1 MTMSSSIVSHSFIA
15 VKKCFLS
22 DLVHEGCVYCR
33 AAGHN
38 LCLSKS
44 VGSYFETISSIQLEE
59 VQSANAVQSS
69 VPKIVCCKLST
80 HMRRLQ

>member
-1 MTMSSSIVSHSFIA
+1 MSSSIVSHSFIA
-15 VKKCFLS
+15 AKKCFLS

-44 VGSYFETISSIQLEE
+44 VGSYFEIISRIQLEE
-59 VQSANAVQSS
+59 VQSANAVQISVH